1 MAIHIPDHIREIA
14 NYKPGKPNADMF
26 DGKENSQ
33 SAILCSNENNFG
45 TSPLALKAIQQ
56 AFSQLYLY
64 PDPTGDALKTAIEQ
78 YYGYPKSRIVL
89 GNGSDGIL
97 YTIFKAFFE
106 PGDHILTSHG
116 TFVSLRAMA
125 TMNRVAYRTVPISS
139 GYSFDLDAILDA
151 VNDRTRVVYL
161 CNPNNPTGA
170 MIPRADLLRFMEKV
184 PEDRLVIVDEAYYEF
199 SRSLSDM
206 YPDSASMGFPNV
218 LTLRTFS
225 KAYGLAGIRLGFGI
239 AEENLIQVLHKVKLT
254 FNPNLLAQAA
264 GVAALQDIE
273 FLEKTI
279 QNNKVEILKFYD
291 LFQQLQI
298 KYVPSFANFVMID
311 LGSEQIVEQVY
322 EFLRSRG
329 ILTRRLASFDLP
341 HCLRISIGRPE
352 ENAWFCECFE
362 EAVKT
367 LNLKNHE

>member
-1 MAIHIPDHIREIA
+1 MPIHVPKHIQEIA

-26 DGKENSQ
+26 EGKTNER

-45 TSPLALKAIQQ
+45 TSPLALKAIQD

-64 PDPTGDALKTAIEQ
+64 PDPTGDALKAAIEQ
-78 YYGYPKSRIVL
+78 HYGYPKSRIVL

-97 YTIFKAFFE
+97 YTVFKAFFE

-125 TMNRVAYRTVPISS
+125 KMNRVEYRTVPITP
-139 GYSFDLDAILDA
+139 GYSFDLDAILA
-151 VNDRTRVVYL
+151 AINAQTRVIYL

-170 MIPRADLLRFMEKV
+170 MIPESDLVRFLQQV

-199 SRSLSDM
+199 SHSLSNE
-206 YPDSASMGFPNV
+206 YPDSTRLGFNNV

-239 AEENLIQVLHKVKLT
+239 AEESIIQVLHKVKLT

-264 GVAALQDIE
+264 GVAALKDE
-273 FLEKTI
+273 AFLSKTI
-279 QNNKVEILKFYD
+279 SNNKLEMAKFYA
-291 LFQQLQI
+291 LFERLGI
-298 KYVPSFANFVMID
+298 SYVPSFANFVMID
-311 LGSEQIVEQVY
+311 LKSEEKVETIY
-322 EFLRSRG
+322 ELLRGRG
-329 ILTRRLASFDLP
+329 VLVRRLASFDLP
-341 HCLRISIGRPE
+341 HCMRVSIGRPE
-352 ENAWFCECFE
+352 ENDWFIACFE
-362 EAVKT
+362 EAVQT
-367 LNLKNHE
+367 LNS